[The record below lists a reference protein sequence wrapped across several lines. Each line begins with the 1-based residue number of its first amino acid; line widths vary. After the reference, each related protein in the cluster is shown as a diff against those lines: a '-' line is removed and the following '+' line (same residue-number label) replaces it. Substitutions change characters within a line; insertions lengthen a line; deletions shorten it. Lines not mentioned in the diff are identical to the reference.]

1 MLHYNYKMKK
11 NKITHNQT
19 LLWFIEGFSNL
30 NFFRT
35 KAYELVVIK
44 SLLPSLML
52 CMEYYV
58 SIIGVV
64 TGYDVI
70 YGPLNKL

>member
-30 NFFRT
+30 IFFSC
-35 KAYELVVIK
+35 IK
-44 SLLPSLML
+44 F
-52 CMEYYV
+52 YK
-58 SIIGVV
+58 
-64 TGYDVI
+64 VI
-70 YGPLNKL
+70 YYKT